1 MNACMIC
8 KNCNK
13 EIPEESRYCLHCGAK
28 QPKVNR
34 KKQKKSVAPKKSSM
48 DTILLVVILIVASI
62 AAFYLLY
69 PDNKVSVTKQTQFT
83 PDPFRQQ
90 ELTSVLDLLKKNPN
104 DYGLLVKAGN
114 NYYDIEKF
122 ANAVQYYDKAL
133 TIKNSEP
140 EVIIDAGVC
149 YYNLQNLDKAENYF
163 RNALAINPNHPVGLY
178 NLGIVLSSKGQPEK
192 AAEVWHKILEVAPQ
206 SPQAKAIDKMLHSP
220 ENN

>member
-8 KNCNK
+8 KNCKN
-13 EIPEESRYCLHCGAK
+13 EIPEESKYCLHCGMK

-34 KKQKKSVAPKKSSM
+34 KKQKKTVTPKKSSW
-48 DTILLVVILIVASI
+48 DTILLVVILIVASVV
-62 AAFYLLY
+62 AFYLLY
-69 PDNKVSVTKQTQFT
+69 PKNKVSVTNQTQLT
-83 PDPFRQQ
+83 PDLFQDQ
-90 ELTSVLDLLKKNPN
+90 ELSSILDILKDNPN
-104 DYGLLVKAGN
+104 DYNLLVKAGN

-122 ANAVQYYDKAL
+122 ADAVQYYDKAL
-133 TIKNSEP
+133 MIKNSEP

-149 YYNLQNLDKAENYF
+149 YYNLQKLDKAENYF
-163 RNALAINPNHPVGLY
+163 RNALAINPNHPVGLF
-178 NLGIVLSSKGQPEK
+178 NLGIVLSSKGKPEK